1 MSMSRDQVSR
11 VEFIKRVLK
20 ELHEGRSLEE
30 IKEKYSDLLSTISS
44 LEIVMAEQELVKEGI
59 PIADIL
65 KLCDL
70 HLELFRKA
78 LSTRELSSI
87 PRGHPLD
94 LLIRENELLLKQADA
109 LGLYSSLIADA
120 LSKSNINEALN
131 SLSNAASLLNTL
143 RREIR
148 LHYRKNQMLI
158 FPYLERR
165 GIVAI
170 PRVLWG
176 REDQVVVRM
185 RELSKELNE
194 GIKEGPAFEKL
205 KEVLNSMQQLVR
217 EITDLVFRENKVLY
231 PAVWALFSE
240 GEWAAIAE
248 IAEDMGYIVKVSG
261 KEWEPSA
268 KPVLPFEISESIPPE
283 KISLLPE
290 EFKAFALSSKITPD
304 SYRVEKPGD
313 LKLETGFLTPE
324 EVEGIFRS
332 LPIEV
337 TYADSNNRVRFFSE
351 SEISGG
357 FVRTKTI
364 LGRRLE
370 YCHPPRLEQY
380 VSRVAEQVKKG
391 VEKHRVFWTKLGDRV
406 IRVIVAPV
414 KNSRGELLGV
424 LEVVED
430 LTEVVN
436 NPEEVLK
443 KVVVL

>member
-1 MSMSRDQVSR
+1 MSQAQASRI
-11 VEFIKRVLK
+11 ELIKKVLK
-20 ELHEGRSLEE
+20 ELHEGKSLGEL
-30 IKEKYSDLLSTISS
+30 KEKYSDLLSTITS
-44 LEIVMAEQELVKEGI
+44 LEIVMVEQELVKEGV
-59 PIADIL
+59 PITDIL

-70 HLELFRKA
+70 HVELFRKA
-78 LSTRELSSI
+78 LSTRGLSNI
-87 PRGHPLD
+87 PIGHPLD

-109 LGLYSSLIADA
+109 LGLYASLIADA
-120 LSKSNINEALN
+120 LSKGSINEALS

-176 REDQVVVRM
+176 REDQVVVKM
-185 RELSKELNE
+185 RELSKDLSE
-194 GIKEGPAFEKL
+194 GIKEGSASERL
-205 KEVLNSMQQLVR
+205 KALLNSMQQLVR
-217 EITDLVFRENKVLY
+217 EITDLIFRENKILY

-248 IAEDMGYIVKVSG
+248 IAEDMGYIVEVSG
-261 KEWEPSA
+261 REWKPSA

-283 KISLLPE
+283 KISLLPD
-290 EFKAFALSSKITPD
+290 EFKAFALSSKVTPD
-304 SYRVEKPGD
+304 SYSVEKPGD
-313 LKLETGFLTPE
+313 LRLETGFLTPK

-357 FVRTKTI
+357 FVRAKTI

-380 VSRVAEQVKKG
+380 VSRVVEQVKKG
-391 VEKHRVFWTKLGDRV
+391 VDKYRVFWTKLGDRV

-414 KNSRGELLGV
+414 KNREGELLGV

-436 NPEEVLK
+436 NPEEVRRK
-443 KVVVL
+443 IVVL

>member
-1 MSMSRDQVSR
+1 MSQAQASRIES
-11 VEFIKRVLK
+11 IKKVLR

-30 IKEKYSDLLSTISS
+30 LKEKYSDLLSTISS
-44 LEIVMAEQELVKEGI
+44 LEIVMVEQELVKEGV
-59 PIADIL
+59 PIIDIL

-70 HLELFRKA
+70 HVELFRKA
-78 LSTRELSSI
+78 LSTRELSNV

-94 LLIRENELLLKQADA
+94 LLIRENELLLKH
-109 LGLYSSLIADA
+109 ADA
-120 LSKSNINEALN
+120 LSLYSLTAANALSRGSISDALS

-170 PRVLWG
+170 PRVMWG

-185 RELSKELNE
+185 RKLSEELGE
-194 GIKEGPAFEKL
+194 GIKGEPAYEKL
-205 KEVLNSMQQLVR
+205 KAVLDSMQQLVR
-217 EITDLVFRENKVLY
+217 EIIDLVFRENKILY
-231 PAVWALFSE
+231 PAVWALLSE

-248 IAEDMGYIVKVSG
+248 IAEEMGYIVEVSE
-261 KEWEPSA
+261 KEWKPSA

-283 KISLLPE
+283 KVDLLPE
-290 EFKAFALSSKITPD
+290 EFKAFTLSGKIAPD
-304 SYRVEKPGD
+304 SYSIEKPGD
-313 LKLETGFLTPE
+313 LRLETGFLTPE
-324 EVEGIFRS
+324 EVEGVFRS

-357 FVRTKTI
+357 FVRAKTI
-364 LGRRLE
+364 IGRRLE

-391 VEKHRVFWTKLGDRV
+391 VEKYRVFWTKLGDRI

-414 KNSRGELLGV
+414 KSRGGELLGV
-424 LEVVED
+424 LEIVED

-436 NPEEVLK
+436 NPEEVREK
-443 KVVVL
+443 IVVL